1 MIPALGF
8 YAVFFLE
15 PFYPWLL
22 MIAVALTSLIVGHK
36 G

>member
-8 YAVFFLE
+8 YAIFFVE

-22 MIAVALTSLIVGHK
+22 MIAVAATSLVVAAK
-36 G
+36 